1 MWNNKTIAVIFPTF
15 KEKGSIRDVITEFDS
30 TGYVDEII
38 VVDNNAQQGT
48 AEEVK
53 KTRARLI
60 KESRQGY
67 GAAIKTGIKSTS
79 ADLLVIAEPD
89 GTFEG
94 NDLVKFLAYSDDF
107 DMVFGSRTHVPLIQK
122 KAGMTFLRRI
132 ADVLLGKLIS
142 LLFICPPLTDVGCT
156 YRLTNRKGW
165 QKIFKETKS
174 DSALFA
180 TEWLLVAAKN
190 KVKFIEIPINFKA
203 RVGNSSLTASF
214 SNQLKWGVIIFLFIF
229 KVWTFRFFEKFP
241 GTFKSLFFKTV

>member
-1 MWNNKTIAVIFPTF
+1 MWNNKTVAVILPTF
-15 KEKGSIRDVITEFDS
+15 REKRSIKNVITEFDS
-30 TGYVDEII
+30 TGFVDEIL
-38 VVDNNAQQGT
+38 VVDNNAEPGT
-48 AEEVK
+48 ENEVK

-60 KESRQGY
+60 KEPYQGY

-94 NDLVKFLAYSDDF
+94 KDLVKFLSYSDDF
-107 DMVFGSRTHVPLIQK
+107 DAVFGSRTHLPLIQK

-142 LLFICPPLTDVGCT
+142 ILFLCPPLTDVGCT

-165 QKIFKETKS
+165 QKVFKEIKS

-180 TEWLLVAAKN
+180 TEWLVVAAKN
-190 KVKFIEIPINFKA
+190 KVKFIEIPINFNA
-203 RVGNSSLTASF
+203 RVGHSSLTASF
-214 SNQLKWGVIIFLFIF
+214 FNQLKWGSIILLFILKIWVF
-229 KVWTFRFFEKFP
+229 NLSGKLP
-241 GTFKSLFFKTV
+241 GILNPRYS